1 MSKSRF
7 RSILASILA
16 QISLNPTNDTVRSL
30 GILGAN
36 NSFPDYYTEKPVL
49 ANLIEQG
56 GPFRAFQQSGVGAT
70 LNASEWPTGDFSQ
83 TLMTFINTPDS
94 SYNGTYKGQATFPG
108 LPASAPTISYT
119 ADSGTWTTQNV
130 VYSAVT
136 GQMTWDTVVSGMGTG
151 NFQIHA
157 ANTSGGISRF
167 NLYRPGVD
175 PLDPPAFTD
184 YENRVNAE
192 FSTLRTMDLDQ
203 VNSSNLSNW
212 SNRNTLTNWH
222 QASDRYQFGQNSNGI
237 PNERII
243 ALYTEAGVETL
254 WRCAPTQLSTFTG
267 WASTMRT
274 SLPVGKK
281 IVAEF
286 SNEIW
291 NSEFIY
297 TYHAN
302 YYAALVAT
310 GARRLAYNNATY
322 SSNDTVG
329 TAYFASRANV
339 SAITSNG
346 TTATMT
352 FDAAHGLSNGN
363 MLTRGLQAGWDVGSV
378 GSLSPAVAA
387 TSVAYTVA
395 SATTITYPCSASGTM
410 SMAPNGA
417 AGVYFNPSSML
428 LVGLDGI
435 YNLTFRQH
443 ASRTRDLG
451 IACKAEFLAGGR
463 SADLDVT
470 LQWRSGAID
479 NMREMLSFIDYMD
492 GVDGLGG
499 TEVIDSIGFAVYCD
513 LSLDRIAGAGLTDQT
528 GVAVTATE
536 ILDAIETQV
545 TGDNPNRAFM
555 LDNYVALARDRG
567 KKLRVYELGIDT
579 RYAWN
584 AYGGTNHTN
593 VNLANA
599 NARIKD
605 IFVKLFDAF
614 VRAGVDQMNF
624 YRLAVGPYDN
634 TGCFYI
640 GTNVAE
646 TDPATASGSQSYRL
660 QAIEQVLDA
669 APDAHTRHLLTTDG
683 TQLTID
689 GRDRIFYTYWTGA
702 DSFPQLDDGGYFEN
716 LNDTHL
722 GYEFTAPEAGDYKLQ
737 IRALLTTTGTDTLQ
751 IRQRGVNV
759 ASCAIANRGGS
770 NAADESLATVT
781 LTLEKGVNY
790 VYIGGLATQAP
801 STVTIKALYL
811 VDAAHGFPV
820 SIIGTPVENANV
832 NQVYTGFTCSA
843 VNGVGP
849 FVFSLVGTWPTGAT
863 VNSSTGEVGGTITQS
878 GTFNNLSVRVTDSG
892 TGLTADLAVFSLA
905 VVLGD
910 TLVASDNFNGATN
923 GDLVRTLS
931 GYGAYNSTGST
942 DGVRDQYTVQSGV
955 ATGPNDVGGDWGYPG
970 TFVIGRDLGTDQQAV
985 EFEFS
990 TTPGA
995 SALFWFCADD
1005 QADGLFL
1012 NMPSP
1017 GNDSTLNKVV
1027 AGTVTVLATLT
1038 GISFAS
1044 GDIVHLRRY
1053 GSNAV
1058 VYKNSTLVLAST
1070 AIGTFT
1076 GGTKAGMGSFQ
1087 RMGAYNYINWYGPI
1101 TQLLKP

>member
-1 MSKSRF
+1 MNRSRF
-7 RSILASILA
+7 RSILAAILS
-16 QISLNPTNDTVRSL
+16 QIATNPSSDTVRSL

-36 NSFPDYYTEKPVL
+36 NSFPDYYTEKPIL
-49 ANLIEQG
+49 ANAVEQG
-56 GPFRAFQQSGVGAT
+56 GPFRAFQQSNTGAT
-70 LNASEWPTGDFSQ
+70 LNANEWPTGDFSQ
-83 TLMTFINTPDS
+83 TLMSFVNSADS
-94 SYNGTYKGQATFPG
+94 SYIGTYKGQATFPG

-119 ADSGTWTTQNV
+119 ADSGSWTTQNV

-136 GQMTWDTVVSGMGTG
+136 GQMTWDTVVSGMTTG
-151 NFQIHA
+151 NFQIHV
-157 ANTSGGISRF
+157 ANTSGGVSRF

-175 PLDPPAFTD
+175 HLDPPAFTD

-192 FSTLRTMDLDQ
+192 FATLRTMDLDQ
-203 VNSSNLSNW
+203 VNSSTLTDWAS
-212 SNRNTLTNWH
+212 RNTLTNWH

-237 PNERII
+237 PNERIVS
-243 ALYTEAGVETL
+243 LYTEAGAQTL
-254 WRCAPTQLSTFTG
+254 WRCAPTQLTTFTA

-274 SLPVGKK
+274 TLPVGKK
-281 IVAEF
+281 IVVEF
-286 SNEIW
+286 SNETW

-322 SSNDTVG
+322 SSNDTLG
-329 TAYFASRANV
+329 TAYFASRANI
-339 SAITSNG
+339 SGITCNG
-346 TTATMT
+346 VTATMT

-363 MLTRGLQAGWDVGSV
+363 LVTRGLQAGWDVGSV
-378 GSLSPAVAA
+378 GSLIPAVAV

-395 SATTITYPCSASGTM
+395 SATTITYPCTANGTM

-417 AGVYFNPSSML
+417 AGVYFTPTSVL
-428 LVGLDGI
+428 LTGLDGI

-443 ASRTRDLG
+443 ALRTRALG
-451 IACKAEFLAGGR
+451 IACKAEFAAGGR

-479 NMREMLSFIDYMD
+479 NMREMLAFIDY
-492 GVDGLGG
+492 VDSVDSLGG

-513 LSLDRIAGAGLTDQT
+513 LSLDRIVGAGLADQT
-528 GVAVTATE
+528 SVAVTATQ

-545 TGDNPNRAFM
+545 TGDNANRAFM
-555 LDNYVALARDRG
+555 LDNYVALARDSG

-599 NARIKD
+599 SARIQD

-640 GTNVAE
+640 GTNVVE

-660 QAIEQVLDA
+660 QAIEQVLDS
-669 APDAHTRHLLTTDG
+669 APDAHTRHLLSTNG

-689 GRDRIFYTYWTGA
+689 GRDRIFYTYWTGS
-702 DSFPQLDDGGYFEN
+702 DPFPQLDDGGYFEN

-722 GYEFTAPEAGDYKLQ
+722 GYEFTAPASGSYKLQ

-770 NAADESLATVT
+770 NAVDESLATVT

-790 VYIGGLATQAP
+790 IYIGGLSSQAA

-811 VDAAHGFPV
+811 VDASHGFPV
-820 SIIGTPVENANV
+820 SIIGTPVTSANV
-832 NQVYTGFTCSA
+832 NQVYTGFDCDA

-849 FVFSLVGTWPTGAT
+849 FVFSLIGTWPTGAT
-863 VNSSTGEVGGTITQS
+863 INSSTGEVGGTITQTGS
-878 GTFNNLSVRVTDSG
+878 FNPSVRVTDTG
-892 TGLTADLAVFSLA
+892 TGLTADLPTFSLT
-905 VVLGD
+905 VVAGD
-910 TLVASDNFNGATN
+910 ALIASDNFNGLGN
-923 GDLVRTLS
+923 GTILRSET
-931 GYGAYNSTGST
+931 GWGAYNSASST
-942 DGVRDQYTVQSGV
+942 AGLRDQFTVQSGV
-955 ATGPNDVGGDWGYPG
+955 ATWPNDIGDDYGYPG
-970 TFVIGRDLGTDQQAV
+970 TFVIGRELGTDQQAV

-990 TTPGA
+990 VTPGA
-995 SALFWFCADD
+995 SALFWICADD

-1017 GNDSTLNKVV
+1017 GNDASLNKVV
-1027 AGTVTVLATLT
+1027 GGTVTELASIT
-1038 GISFAS
+1038 GVSFAS
-1044 GDIVHLRRY
+1044 GDIVMIRRY

-1058 VYKNSTLVLAST
+1058 VYKNGTLVLAST

-1076 GGTKAGMGSFQ
+1076 GGTKAGSGSYL
-1087 RMGAYNYINWYGPI
+1087 RLGAYNYINWYGPI